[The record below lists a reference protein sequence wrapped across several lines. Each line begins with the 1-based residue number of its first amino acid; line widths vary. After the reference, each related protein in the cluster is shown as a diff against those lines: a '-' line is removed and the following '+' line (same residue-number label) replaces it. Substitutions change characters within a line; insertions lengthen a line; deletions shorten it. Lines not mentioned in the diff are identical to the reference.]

1 MKKST
6 PNNKVTIIHT
16 CVLVST
22 DRDLFARYSN
32 FMMAENYI
40 LMCADSLIDAA
51 ITIMEKKID
60 ILIVDIDIIGV
71 DSLKMIYIINQ
82 IKPRLPILVITSDN
96 SIESN
101 RRLLEHGV
109 QYIELKPINDYN
121 LMNVIRK
128 IHQIRTKN
136 QPKQ

>member
-1 MKKST
+1 
-6 PNNKVTIIHT
+6 
-16 CVLVST
+16 
-22 DRDLFARYSN
+22 
-32 FMMAENYI
+32 
-40 LMCADSLIDAA
+40 MCADSLIDAA